1 MRQKFTSQMSL
12 FAPMA
17 RNSIVKELEQISIV
31 LDANPRLMDLVFQDL
46 IKTSRP
52 IPAGRD

>member
-17 RNSIVKELEQISIV
+17 RNSIVKELAQISKII
-31 LDANPRLMDLVFQDL
+31 DDNSRLMDLVFQD
-46 IKTSRP
+46 ITGTDP
-52 IPAGRD
+52 